1 MSQETLELVQG
12 TKGMELPVAQGN
24 WVLLREEGYSP
35 VQSLIASTG
44 ACGAYVYQSV
54 LENSKIPYTFHK
66 VTITYERDME
76 NAPNPITEINM
87 TFHVTIDDSLRE
99 RATRAL
105 KLVAKHCPVI
115 QSLNPAI
122 KVVELVEFS

>member
-1 MSQETLELVQG
+1 
-12 TKGMELPVAQGN
+12 MELPLAQGN

-35 VQSLIASTG
+35 VQSLVAATG

-66 VTITYERDME
+66 VTINYERDME
-76 NAPNPITEINM
+76 HAPNPISSISM
-87 TFHVTIDDSLRE
+87 TFHVTIEEDLQD

-105 KLVAKHCPVI
+105 RLVSKHCPVI
-115 QSLNPAI
+115 QSLNPTI
-122 KVVELVEFS
+122 TIEELVDFI